1 MNTYMEAI
9 KNSRLINKENY
20 VNEIDRIYTR
30 IDELQDKLED
40 VDEDDEEHVSQVKL
54 ELYPEQIELLEEKAG
69 RLKER
74 FEKDEERY
82 EEILSELEKTETTE
96 YNMKYLQSHPDPHTE
111 LDSIVRSITQVLVN
125 LNESNE

>member
-1 MNTYMEAI
+1 MEAI

-20 VNEIDRIYTR
+20 VNEIDRIYKR
-30 IDELQDKLED
+30 IDELQDKLDE
-40 VDEDDEEHVSQVKL
+40 VDENDDDHVSQVKL
-54 ELYPEQIELLEEKAG
+54 DLYPEQIELLEEKAE

-82 EEILSELEKTETTE
+82 EEIISELEKTETTE
-96 YNMKYLQSHPDPHTE
+96 YNMKYLQSGPDPRVE
-111 LDSIVRSITQVLVN
+111 LESIIQSITQVLVN

>member
-1 MNTYMEAI
+1 MEAI
-9 KNSRLINKENY
+9 RNSRLINKENY
-20 VNEIDRIYTR
+20 VNEIDRIYAR

-40 VDEDDEEHVSQVKL
+40 VDENDEEHVNQVKL
-54 ELYPEQIELLEEKAG
+54 ELYPEQIELLEEKAE

>member
-1 MNTYMEAI
+1 MEAI

-20 VNEIDRIYTR
+20 VNEIDRIYKR
-30 IDELQDKLED
+30 IDELQDKLEE
-40 VDEDDEEHVSQVKL
+40 VDENDEEHVNQVKL
-54 ELYPEQIELLEEKAG
+54 DLYPEQIDLLEDKAE

-82 EEILSELEKTETTE
+82 ENLLEELEKTETTE
-96 YNMKYLQSHPDPHTE
+96 YNLKYLQSGPDPRVE
-111 LDSIVRSITQVLVN
+111 LESIIQSITQVLVN

>member
-1 MNTYMEAI
+1 MEAI
-9 KNSRLINKENY
+9 RNSRLINKENY
-20 VNEIDRIYTR
+20 VNEIDRIYKR

-40 VDEDDEEHVSQVKL
+40 VDENDDDHVSQVKL
-54 ELYPEQIELLEEKAG
+54 DLYPEQIELLEDKAE

-82 EEILSELEKTETTE
+82 EEILSELEKTETPE
-96 YNMKYLQSHPDPHTE
+96 YNLKYLQSDPDPHTE
-111 LDSIVRSITQVLVN
+111 LGSIIRSITRVLVN